1 MKKNILRVL
10 VVGIGLVYAIAAAA
24 LLLMVDM
31 NSRSMRE
38 QLDNLQ
44 TSSTERIIYT
54 EPRRIVPIPEI
65 MDITDK
71 VRDVVT
77 PETYEEVYKAV
88 TSDNYSIIL
97 TTITDPPSILDL
109 NINLSDEILR
119 ATFQYRLHGD
129 GPEHEWQ
136 LVQMESYP
144 PEE

>member
-10 VVGIGLVYAIAAAA
+10 VVGIGLMYAIAAAA
-24 LLLMVDM
+24 LLLMADM

-44 TSSTERIIYT
+44 ASSTERIIYT
-54 EPRRIVPIPEI
+54 EPSRIVPMPEI

-88 TSDNYSIIL
+88 TSDNYSITL
-97 TTITDPPSILDL
+97 TTVTDPPSILDL
-109 NINLSDEILR
+109 NINLSDEILC
-119 ATFQYRLHGD
+119 ATFQYRLHDD
-129 GPEHEWQ
+129 GPEYEWQ
-136 LVQMESYP
+136 LVRMKSYP

>member
-24 LLLMVDM
+24 LLLMSDM

-54 EPRRIVPIPEI
+54 EPSRIVPMPEI

-88 TSDNYSIIL
+88 TSDNYSITL
-97 TTITDPPSILDL
+97 TTVADPPSILDL
-109 NINLSDEILR
+109 NINLSDEILC

-129 GPEHEWQ
+129 GPEYEWQ
-136 LVQMESYP
+136 LVRMKLYL

>member
-24 LLLMVDM
+24 LLLMADM

-44 TSSTERIIYT
+44 SSSAERIIYT
-54 EPRRIVPIPEI
+54 EPSGIVPMPEI

-97 TTITDPPSILDL
+97 TTVTDPPSILDL
-109 NINLSDEILR
+109 NINLSDEILC

-129 GPEHEWQ
+129 GPEYEWQ
-136 LVQMESYP
+136 LVRMESYP

>member
-24 LLLMVDM
+24 LLLMADM

-54 EPRRIVPIPEI
+54 EPSRIVPMPEI
-65 MDITDK
+65 IDITDK

-88 TSDNYSIIL
+88 TSDNYSITL
-97 TTITDPPSILDL
+97 TTVTDPPSILDL
-109 NINLSDEILR
+109 NINLSDEILC

-129 GPEHEWQ
+129 GPEYEWQ
-136 LVQMESYP
+136 LVRMKSYP
-144 PEE
+144 LEE

>member
-24 LLLMVDM
+24 LLLMADM

-44 TSSTERIIYT
+44 SSSTERIIYT
-54 EPRRIVPIPEI
+54 EPSGIVPMPEI

-88 TSDNYSIIL
+88 TSDNYSITL
-97 TTITDPPSILDL
+97 TTVTDPPSILDL
-109 NINLSDEILR
+109 NINLSDEILC

-129 GPEHEWQ
+129 GPEYEWQ
-136 LVQMESYP
+136 LVRMESYP

>member
-10 VVGIGLVYAIAAAA
+10 VVGIGLMYAIAAAA
-24 LLLMVDM
+24 LLLMADM

-44 TSSTERIIYT
+44 SSSAERIIYT
-54 EPRRIVPIPEI
+54 EPSGIVPMPEI

-88 TSDNYSIIL
+88 TSDNYSITL
-97 TTITDPPSILDL
+97 TTVTDPPSILDL
-109 NINLSDEILR
+109 NINLSDEILC

-129 GPEHEWQ
+129 GPEYEWQ
-136 LVQMESYP
+136 LVRMESYP

>member
-24 LLLMVDM
+24 LLLMADM

-54 EPRRIVPIPEI
+54 EPSRIVPMPEI

-88 TSDNYSIIL
+88 TSDNYSITL
-97 TTITDPPSILDL
+97 TTVTDPPSILDL
-109 NINLSDEILR
+109 NINLSDEILC

-129 GPEHEWQ
+129 GPGYEWQ
-136 LVQMESYP
+136 LVRMKSYP